1 MPQVPVYSGPQVRT
15 EALRPVWQQTPDVS
29 SGARAIAQ
37 GLNAVA
43 EAADRID
50 LRDAQAKADAADA
63 TITSEW
69 LKWDAENRP
78 KYRGANVDAY
88 EPAAQEWWK
97 KAAETYGKDL
107 SPRAKALASNNLV
120 RKQGSALANVTQ
132 FVGAEK
138 ERHATDT
145 FNAKIATSI
154 QFGVTTG
161 DVAGSAAGIRRD
173 VAEFGAARGW
183 TTEQVQAKQLESLSA
198 MHLAQIS
205 KLAATDANAAQ
216 AYYQANKA
224 EVASANQP
232 RVEEV
237 LRGEADNQFATQF
250 AASVANKP
258 LGEQLADAAKIT
270 DGTKR
275 EKALTQIRNNYALKR
290 QAEQEV
296 EAANSDKAWQLF
308 AQNQKIPETV
318 LSGMNGRERVQLQE
332 AQRVRAER
340 LAEGRAVKT
349 DFKTWYEVQ
358 ERIARGERVDLR
370 AYTEKISGS
379 DLQAL
384 AKAQQ
389 TVAKPGELEGYF
401 SKQQRV
407 EGAFQEITG
416 KPAKDDPARA
426 YTFQKAVDNAM
437 LAESAA
443 KKRALTPAEEQ
454 DVVDRVTKDMVYVK
468 GFVSNSQMPAALVPR
483 EDLASAFVVVPLMD
497 ANGAPKLG
505 KDGKPLPKRQGLAEI
520 PQWFRAEAIK
530 SGARTEQQ
538 IAEDYNAAKAKGLV
552 K

>member
-50 LRDAQAKADAADA
+50 LREAQAKADAADA

-183 TTEQVQAKQLESLSA
+183 TTEQVQAEQLKNLSA

-237 LRGEADNQFATQF
+237 LRGEADNQFATQK
-250 AASVANKP
+250 AAELATKP
-258 LGEQLADAAKIT
+258 LAEQLSEAAKIT
-270 DGTKR
+270 DPQRR
-275 EKALTQIRNNYALKR
+275 EKTLTQIRNNYALKR

-318 LSGMNGRERVQLQE
+318 LSGMNGRERVQLQD

-340 LAEGRAVKT
+340 LAAGKPVKT
-349 DFKTWYEVQ
+349 DWGVYIDAREAL
-358 ERIARGERVDLR
+358 ARGEKVNLKGL
-370 AYTEKISGS
+370 TEKIAPAQMEQLLDIQTSAGKGGVKQDS
-379 DLQAL
+379 MLTDEGRINNAL
-384 AKAQQ
+384 VGLGIDKKKSPE
-389 TVAKPGELEGYF
+389 VAARLTLEIDR
-401 SKQQRV
+401 RV
-407 EGAFQEITG
+407 REA
-416 KPAKDDPARA
+416 
-426 YTFQKAVDNAM
+426 
-437 LAESAA
+437 SAA
-443 KKRALTPAEEQ
+443 KGGKDLTADEKQ
-454 DVVDRVTKDMVYVK
+454 GIVDRVVMDKVYVDSW
-468 GFVSNSQMPAALVPR
+468 GPDSQ
-483 EDLASAFVVVPLMD
+483 
-497 ANGAPKLG
+497 
-505 KDGKPLPKRQGLAEI
+505 KPLALLTPEEQQNAYVRVGGKNVKVSSVPALDRRQIIQALKATGQT
-520 PQWFRAEAIK
+520 P
-530 SGARTEQQ
+530 TEQAIVEMYLSAQ
-538 IAEDYNAAKAKGLV
+538 KQKGQT